1 MRADDDVYVRTDR
14 LGRFLRGI
22 NSSQPMFIGQAG
34 LGAKSELGR
43 LSLAS
48 HVSRAALSR
57 GLGPRGWRRPAGGA
71 TCYLSVCMRTCGVLD
86 RVGLDARSLLVQTGD
101 TDMIYTIVLTY
112 GLRDISL

>member
-34 LGAKSELGR
+34 LGNKAEFGR

-48 HVSRAALSR
+48 QVSSSLRQPQR
-57 GLGPRGWRRPAGGA
+57 PRVPTPSHRRLNLCCFVACGGEQSLN
-71 TCYLSVCMRTCGVLD
+71 T
-86 RVGLDARSLLVQTGD
+86 VG
-101 TDMIYTIVLTY
+101 
-112 GLRDISL
+112 